1 MPGRAAFTT
10 KTGLVASQ
18 MDNTNAEFRRHSRR
32 LFSVLR
38 AIVRRSS
45 DSASNKRD
53 LAARIESRIG
63 ALARVHEMIMRSP
76 REGIDFEELVH
87 EELLA
92 QAVSASQYRA
102 AGPDTRIGSEAAFS
116 LALALHEL
124 AVNSVIHG
132 AFTTSQG
139 LLEVSWDHV
148 TRDAREWLQV
158 IWQESGSQASGDQ
171 PTLKGFGLELLERS
185 LPYELDAC
193 TRVEWQPG
201 GARVELQIP
210 AGAASSS
217 WARGERSSSP

>member
-1 MPGRAAFTT
+1 
-10 KTGLVASQ
+10 

-63 ALARVHEMIMRSP
+63 ALGRVHEMIMRSP

-102 AGPDTRIGSEAAFS
+102 TGLDTRIGSEAAIS

-124 AVNSVIHG
+124 AVNWVIHG
-132 AFTTSQG
+132 AFSTSQG
-139 LLEVSWDHV
+139 SLDVSWDHV

-158 IWQESGSQASGDQ
+158 IWQESGSQPLGNP

-193 TRVEWQPG
+193 TRVEWQPS
-201 GARVELQIP
+201 GARFELQIP
-210 AGAASSS
+210 AGPAISS
-217 WARGERSSSP
+217 WTRGDRVSSP